1 MQADF
6 YLDKSDS
13 VRLNAVNQNTG
24 MSQRVSI
31 PVMKRGDSEV
41 YENFSIVDNAIA
53 KTGVNGLTATIF
65 QAFNN
70 GLLRITTNIKK
81 ENGQRAVGT
90 YIPTDSPVYK
100 KVKSGQTFY
109 GRAKVVGKWYWTI
122 YEPIVES
129 GELIGVLYLGFAEQ
143 ELLKSIRSSFSKI
156 KIAESGFPF
165 ILDSKGTYLV
175 HPHRAGENVFDEKDS
190 AGKYYARE
198 MIEKKHGLVDFYVNS
213 EGEDVKYLTQISYA
227 DELGWVIGIGSY
239 EKEFLAPEKRVT
251 GRLLF
256 IQMIGIIVLIAV
268 IIVITG
274 LLAKDLIFMRNSL
287 TDAKD
292 LTKRISLKRSD
303 EVGQL
308 AEYVNNFMENL
319 HKIIVRVKQSTL
331 DFSSINNELASTM
344 EEFSTT
350 FKGQTDEVVEI
361 GGEVTRIR
369 EHGESVN
376 QSLSNVSGQTDS
388 AMNKTILGNEKLEK
402 AIEAINNINAQVD
415 ELSGTVE
422 NLSVSSEEIGNIIG
436 VISDIADQT
445 NLLALNAAIEAAR
458 AGDAGRGFAVVADE
472 VRKLAEKTQAATTEI
487 SSIVVSLQ
495 DETNSV
501 NSTMK
506 SATETVVSGVETI
519 SDAKDTFD
527 QIVHSMDEI
536 KAANDDMASCISL
549 QSGSLESIGGK
560 LDNVT
565 VSIQQSFVAVSN
577 VNETVSQIQKDA
589 NELMMLTEEF
599 KTEQ

>member
-1 MQADF
+1 
-6 YLDKSDS
+6 
-13 VRLNAVNQNTG
+13 
-24 MSQRVSI
+24 
-31 PVMKRGDSEV
+31 
-41 YENFSIVDNAIA
+41 
-53 KTGVNGLTATIF
+53 
-65 QAFNN
+65 
-70 GLLRITTNIKK
+70 
-81 ENGQRAVGT
+81 
-90 YIPTDSPVYK
+90 
-100 KVKSGQTFY
+100 
-109 GRAKVVGKWYWTI
+109 
-122 YEPIVES
+122 
-129 GELIGVLYLGFAEQ
+129 
-143 ELLKSIRSSFSKI
+143 
-156 KIAESGFPF
+156 
-165 ILDSKGTYLV
+165 
-175 HPHRAGENVFDEKDS
+175 
-190 AGKYYARE
+190 
-198 MIEKKHGLVDFYVNS
+198 
-213 EGEDVKYLTQISYA
+213 
-227 DELGWVIGIGSY
+227 
-239 EKEFLAPEKRVT
+239 
-251 GRLLF
+251 
-256 IQMIGIIVLIAV
+256 
-268 IIVITG
+268 
-274 LLAKDLIFMRNSL
+274 
-287 TDAKD
+287 
-292 LTKRISLKRSD
+292 
-303 EVGQL
+303 
-308 AEYVNNFMENL
+308 
-319 HKIIVRVKQSTL
+319 
-331 DFSSINNELASTM
+331 
-344 EEFSTT
+344 
-350 FKGQTDEVVEI
+350 
-361 GGEVTRIR
+361 
-369 EHGESVN
+369 
-376 QSLSNVSGQTDS
+376 
-388 AMNKTILGNEKLEK
+388 MNKTILGNEKLEK